1 MFTGIVFGIGS
12 KLAAVAVRY
21 FILGRW
27 LGYREFMTPAQLE
40 EWKLANLPVTDWLWD
55 LHPIIDWE
63 ANIIE

>member
-12 KLAAVAVRY
+12 KVAAVAVRY

-40 EWKLANLPVTDWLWD
+40 EWKMANLPVTD
-55 LHPIIDWE
+55 
-63 ANIIE
+63 